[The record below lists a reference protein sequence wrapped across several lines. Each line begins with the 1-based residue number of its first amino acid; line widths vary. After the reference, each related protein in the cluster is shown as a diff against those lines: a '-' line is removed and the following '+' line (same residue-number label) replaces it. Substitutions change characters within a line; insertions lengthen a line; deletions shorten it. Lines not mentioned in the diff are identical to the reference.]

1 MICTLLELWRIAC
14 SCISIWLAC
23 SYFCEFNFFV
33 PFFFRCASFKWWEHT
48 KTPQGWEDCPVPY
61 LGSVSQLGR
70 RIPTFSRILPLNTI
84 NNIVWFRFPF
94 CSPFS
99 RFRCFFGEK
108 PACFFFQTSKMTCC
122 SLTTFCQQALPWCL
136 RLGDW
141 HSSDGCSATGV
152 PDVKRLVT
160 GAGSEDFWIRVWTA
174 QNGLLRKRC
183 FTFDFDWSENVWG
196 KFGRLFWYQKNTYK
210 HAIFLILYGLWMSNI
225 KGSELDRVRELPRH
239 WDDAKPC
246 DNHFQKCILALA
258 TFGSAKR
265 RMDIETPNKV
275 QAHVVWC
282 PYQPRHEKSTRIC
295 TSQYCSPQ
303 NVAPG
308 CVVNVNVSTSQAR
321 HGHGV
326 VSQGEIVDVW

>member
-183 FTFDFDWSENVWG
+183 FTLTLTDQKMSGGNSEDYSGTKKTPISMRFFWFSTA
-196 KFGRLFWYQKNTYK
+196 FGW
-210 HAIFLILYGLWMSNI
+210 AIS
-225 KGSELDRVRELPRH
+225 REVS
-239 WDDAKPC
+239 WIGFVSC
-246 DNHFQKCILALA
+246 Q
-258 TFGSAKR
+258 
-265 RMDIETPNKV
+265 DIEMMQN
-275 QAHVVWC
+275 HVTITFKNAFWPWQHLVV
-282 PYQPRHEKSTRIC
+282 PREGWTLKLRIKFKLM
-295 TSQYCSPQ
+295 
-303 NVAPG
+303 
-308 CVVNVNVSTSQAR
+308 
-321 HGHGV
+321 
-326 VSQGEIVDVW
+326 